1 MKKIVIIGP
10 SGSGKSTF
18 ARKLQ
23 RILNIELFPLDNIW
37 WNKDKTHISRDEF
50 DMKLANLLSLDAFII
65 EGDYSRTYQIRM
77 EASDTIFFLDYPL
90 EVCLSGVEERVG
102 KKREDI
108 PWVEEEFDPEFKKW
122 IIDWFD
128 ITRPKAID
136 LINKYKT
143 IKNVIVFHNRDEAN
157 AYLNALKE
165 EQ

>member
-50 DMKLANLLSLDAFII
+50 DMKLSNLLSLDAFII

-90 EVCLSGVEERVG
+90 EVCLSGAEERVG

-108 PWVEEEFDPEFKKW
+108 PWVEEEFDPEFKK
-122 IIDWFD
+122 
-128 ITRPKAID
+128 
-136 LINKYKT
+136 
-143 IKNVIVFHNRDEAN
+143 
-157 AYLNALKE
+157 
-165 EQ
+165 

>member
-50 DMKLANLLSLDAFII
+50 DRKLSNLLSLDAFII

-90 EVCLSGVEERVG
+90 EVCLSGAEERVG

-128 ITRPKAID
+128 TTRPKAID